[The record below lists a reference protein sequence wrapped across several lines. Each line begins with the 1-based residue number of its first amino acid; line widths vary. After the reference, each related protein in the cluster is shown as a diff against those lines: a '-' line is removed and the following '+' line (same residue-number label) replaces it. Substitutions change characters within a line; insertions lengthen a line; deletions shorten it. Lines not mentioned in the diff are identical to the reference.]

1 MSEAEEGVED
11 SDVEPGEVV
20 EPSPDGSAM
29 KSVLQKP
36 EQSATEQRASDASHI
51 SH

>member
-1 MSEAEEGVED
+1 MSEAEVVVED

-20 EPSPDGSAM
+20 EVDKESSTT
-29 KSVLQKP
+29 KSGPPKP
-36 EQSATEQRASDASHI
+36 EQAATEQRASDASHI